1 MKKFVISLM
10 LVSLVLLT
18 GCRFLG
24 GKKVRG
30 NGNVVMQER
39 SVGSFRGIRSAGS
52 FDVVIASGP
61 AQSVK
66 IEAEDNLQE
75 YIEAVVEGDVLSIR
89 TREGFRLSPKKD
101 LKIFVTSSSLNEVKV
116 SGSGNITSE
125 GTITASNPMKLEIN
139 GSGDIKV
146 QVDAPEVDAQIS
158 GSGDMQLEGNV
169 KSFRS
174 EINGNGD
181 IKAMNLKSEET
192 KVQINGSGDAEVFG
206 SVKLEV
212 VVRGSGDV
220 VYRGNGQVI
229 SDIKGSGSVTKKD

>member
-1 MKKFVISLM
+1 MKKISVYLVLVSLM
-10 LVSLVLLT
+10 LFT

-30 NGNVVMQER
+30 NGNVVTQER
-39 SVGSFRGIRSAGS
+39 SVGSFRGIRSSGS
-52 FDVVIASGP
+52 FDVVIANGP
-61 AQSVK
+61 AQSVR

-116 SGSGNITSE
+116 SGSGDITSE
-125 GTITASNPMKLEIN
+125 GTISVSNPMKFEIN

-146 QVDAPEVDAQIS
+146 NVDAPEVEAEIS
-158 GSGDMQLEGNV
+158 GSGDMHLEGNV

-206 SVKLEV
+206 SVRLEV